1 MTFENNHKNK
11 RLIMKLKVLVADKF
25 PDKYI
30 QQMKDLHLEVI
41 YEPKFGEKD
50 LVAAAK
56 EVDILVVR
64 STIVNEETIN
74 NSKTLNLIIRAG
86 SGVNNINIQ
95 TANKKGIYVANCP
108 GMNAVAVAE
117 LAIGLMLSLDRFIPD
132 NVSDFKNGVW
142 NKDKYS
148 KGKGLK
154 GKTLGIIGV
163 GAIGKEVAKRALAF
177 EMNVYGKDI
186 TRIEG
191 VQIKDFSEMDQL
203 LPLCDVVTI
212 HLPAT
217 PQTKGLF
224 NKQMFSYMKDGAI
237 LINTSRHDVIVEE
250 DLIDAIKTKNIRA
263 ALDVFKGEP
272 EGKAGE
278 VKSHLQSNP
287 NIYLTH
293 HIGASTGQAQDAVAE
308 ETVRIINHYVHSG
321 VIDHWVNRAKITDAH
336 YQLVVKHYDKPGV
349 LASVL
354 DLLRQGNINVEDI
367 ENVIFDGGI
376 AASCTMKLKNAATA
390 DMLKKMSE
398 NQNVISVSH
407 VEI

>member
-1 MTFENNHKNK
+1 
-11 RLIMKLKVLVADKF
+11 MKLKVLVADKF

-30 QQMKDLHLEVI
+30 QQMKDLDLEVI
-41 YEPKFGEKD
+41 YNPKLGEKD
-50 LVAAAK
+50 LPEAAK
-56 EVDILVVR
+56 DVDIVVVR
-64 STIVNEETIN
+64 STVVNEETIN
-74 NSKTLNLIIRAG
+74 NSKKLNLIIRAG
-86 SGVNNINIQ
+86 SGVNNINIAA
-95 TANKKGIYVANCP
+95 ANKKGIYVTNCP

-117 LAIGLMLSLDRFIPD
+117 LAVGLMIAIDRSIPD
-132 NVSDFKNGVW
+132 NVSDFNKGVW

-154 GKTLGIIGV
+154 GKTLGLIGV
-163 GAIGKEVAKRALAF
+163 GNIGKEVARRALAF

-203 LPLCDVVTI
+203 LPLCDIVTI

-224 NKQMFSYMKDGAI
+224 NKQMFSYMKDGAY
-237 LINTSRHDVIVEE
+237 LINTSRQDVIVED
-250 DLIDAIKTKNIRA
+250 DLLEAIKDKNIRYA
-263 ALDVFKGEP
+263 CDVFKGEP
-272 EGKAGE
+272 EGKSGE
-278 VKSHLQSNP
+278 VVSKLQNNP
-287 NIYLTH
+287 NIYVTH
-293 HIGASTGQAQDAVAE
+293 HIGASTEQAQDAVAE
-308 ETVRIINHYVHSG
+308 ETLNIIKHFVHSG

-354 DLLRQGNINVEDI
+354 DVIRSGQINIEEI
-367 ENVIFDGGI
+367 ENIIFEGGI
-376 AASCTMKLKNAATA
+376 AACCTMKLQNAATA
-390 DMLKKMSE
+390 DMLKKISE
-398 NQNVISVSH
+398 NANVISVSH

>member
-1 MTFENNHKNK
+1 
-11 RLIMKLKVLVADKF
+11 MKLKVLIADKF

-30 QQMKDLHLEVI
+30 QQMKDLDLEVI
-41 YEPKFGEKD
+41 YEPKLGEKD
-50 LVAAAK
+50 LTEAATD
-56 EVDILVVR
+56 VDILVVR
-64 STIVNEETIN
+64 STILNEATIN
-74 NSKTLNLIIRAG
+74 NSKNLNLNIRAG

-95 TANKKGIYVANCP
+95 AANKKGIYVTNCP

-117 LAIGLMLSLDRFIPD
+117 LTIGLMISLDRSIPN
-132 NVSDFKNGVW
+132 NVSDFHNGIW

-203 LPLCDVVTI
+203 LPLCDIISI

-224 NKQMFSYMKDGAI
+224 NKQMFSYMKNGAY
-237 LINTSRHDVIVEE
+237 LINTSRQDVINE
-250 DLIDAIKTKNIRA
+250 DDLLEAIKEKNLRVA
-263 ALDVFKGEP
+263 VDVFKGEP
-272 EGKAGE
+272 EGKSGE
-278 VKSHLQSNP
+278 VKSKLQDNP
-287 NIYLTH
+287 NVYVTH
-293 HIGASTGQAQDAVAE
+293 HIGASTEQAQDAVAE

-336 YQLVVKHYDKPGV
+336 YQLVVKHYHKPRV
-349 LASVL
+349 FA
-354 DLLRQGNINVEDI
+354 
-367 ENVIFDGGI
+367 
-376 AASCTMKLKNAATA
+376 K
-390 DMLKKMSE
+390 
-398 NQNVISVSH
+398 
-407 VEI
+407 

>member
-1 MTFENNHKNK
+1 
-11 RLIMKLKVLVADKF
+11 MKLKVLVADKF

-30 QQMKDLHLEVI
+30 QQMKDLDLEVI
-41 YEPKFGEKD
+41 YEPKLGEKD
-50 LVAAAK
+50 LPEAAK
-56 EVDILVVR
+56 DVDIVVVR
-64 STIVNEETIN
+64 STVVNEETIN
-74 NSKTLNLIIRAG
+74 NSKKLNLIIRAG
-86 SGVNNINIQ
+86 SGVNNINIAA
-95 TANKKGIYVANCP
+95 ANKKGIYVTNCP

-117 LAIGLMLSLDRFIPD
+117 LAIGLMISLDRFIPD
-132 NVSDFKNGVW
+132 NVADFNKGIW

-154 GKTLGIIGV
+154 GKTLGLIGV
-163 GAIGKEVAKRALAF
+163 GNIGKEVAKRALAF

-203 LPLCDVVTI
+203 LPLCDIVTI

-224 NKQMFSYMKDGAI
+224 NKQMFSYMKNGAY
-237 LINTSRHDVIVEE
+237 LINTSRHDIIVED
-250 DLIDAIKTKNIRA
+250 DLLEAIKEKNIRYA
-263 ALDVFKGEP
+263 CDVFKGEP
-272 EGKAGE
+272 EAKSGE
-278 VKSHLQSNP
+278 VSSKLQNNP
-287 NIYLTH
+287 NIYVTH
-293 HIGASTGQAQDAVAE
+293 HIGASTEQAQDAVAQ
-308 ETVRIINHYVHSG
+308 ETVNIIKKFVHSG

-354 DLLRQGNINVEDI
+354 DVIRSGNINIEEI
-367 ENVIFDGGI
+367 ENIIFEGGI
-376 AASCTMKLKNAATA
+376 AACCTLKLQTAATA
-390 DMLKKMSE
+390 EMLKTISE
-398 NQNVISVSH
+398 NPNVLSISH

>member
-1 MTFENNHKNK
+1 
-11 RLIMKLKVLVADKF
+11 MKLKVLVADKF

-30 QQMKDLHLEVI
+30 QQMKDLDLEVI
-41 YEPKFGEKD
+41 YNPKLGEKD
-50 LVAAAK
+50 LPEAAK
-56 EVDILVVR
+56 DVDIVVVR
-64 STIVNEETIN
+64 STVVNEETIN
-74 NSKTLNLIIRAG
+74 NSKKLNLIIRAG
-86 SGVNNINIQ
+86 SGVNNINIAA
-95 TANKKGIYVANCP
+95 ANKKGIYVTNCP

-117 LAIGLMLSLDRFIPD
+117 LAVGLMIAIDRSIPD
-132 NVSDFKNGVW
+132 NVSDFNKSVW

-154 GKTLGIIGV
+154 GKTLGLIGV
-163 GAIGKEVAKRALAF
+163 GNIGKEVARRALAF

-203 LPLCDVVTI
+203 LPLCDIVTI

-224 NKQMFSYMKDGAI
+224 NKQMFSYMKDGAY
-237 LINTSRHDVIVEE
+237 LINTSRQDVIVED
-250 DLIDAIKTKNIRA
+250 DLLEAIKDKNIRYA
-263 ALDVFKGEP
+263 CDVFKGEP
-272 EGKAGE
+272 EGKSGE
-278 VKSHLQSNP
+278 VVSKLQNNP
-287 NIYLTH
+287 NIYVTH
-293 HIGASTGQAQDAVAE
+293 HIGASTEQAQDAVAE
-308 ETVRIINHYVHSG
+308 ETLNIIKHFVHSG

-354 DLLRQGNINVEDI
+354 DVIRSGQINIEEI
-367 ENVIFDGGI
+367 ENIIFEGGI
-376 AASCTMKLKNAATA
+376 AACCTMKLQNAATA
-390 DMLKKMSE
+390 DMLKKISE
-398 NQNVISVSH
+398 NANVISVSH

>member
-1 MTFENNHKNK
+1 
-11 RLIMKLKVLVADKF
+11 MKLKVLIADKF

-41 YEPKFGEKD
+41 YEPKLGEKD
-50 LVAAAK
+50 LPQAAK
-56 EVDILVVR
+56 DVDILIVR

-74 NSKTLNLIIRAG
+74 SSKALNLIIRAG

-95 TANKKGIYVANCP
+95 AANKRGIYVANCP

-117 LAIGLMLSLDRFIPD
+117 LAMGLMIALDRFIPD
-132 NVSDFKNGVW
+132 NVSDFKNGKW

-203 LPLCDVVTI
+203 LPLCDVVSI

-217 PQTKGLF
+217 PETKGLF
-224 NKQMFSYMKDGAI
+224 NKKLFSYMKDGAY
-237 LINTSRHDVIVEE
+237 LINTSRQDVIVED
-250 DLIDAIKTKNIRA
+250 DLLEAIKEKNLRV

-272 EGKAGE
+272 EGKTGE
-278 VKSHLQSNP
+278 VKSKLQDNP
-287 NIYLTH
+287 NVYVTH
-293 HIGASTGQAQDAVAE
+293 HIGASTAQAQDAVAA
-308 ETVRIINHYVHSG
+308 ETVKIIEHYAHSG
-321 VIDHWVNRAKITDAH
+321 IIDHWVNRAKITDVH
-336 YQLVVKHYDKPGV
+336 YQLVVKHFDKPGV
-349 LASVL
+349 LAGVL
-354 DLLRQGNINVEDI
+354 DLLREGNINIEEI
-367 ENVIFDGGI
+367 ENVIFDGAV

-390 DMLKKMSE
+390 DMIKKMTE
-398 NQNVISVSH
+398 NPNVISVSH